1 VEIFCQSASPS
12 RQMKVSPEI
21 SPRERRARMSDADSG
36 PTCSPSTTMCQVF
49 SELAAGAAVVRPE
62 PSSTGSGPEAEPPSA
77 TGIDA
82 AVERTT
88 MMWLHFLQRIL
99 KAFPRTLSSEIEYLA
114 WHASQ
119 TIFIESSFGAGRKS
133 SFRGGVRL

>member
-1 VEIFCQSASPS
+1 SASPS

-21 SPRERRARMSDADSG
+21 SPRDRRARTSEADSG

-49 SELAAGAAVVRPE
+49 SDDATGAGEFRPD
-62 PSSTGSGPEAEPPSA
+62 PSCSGSCAEEEPSA

-82 AVERTT
+82 EVDRTT

-133 SFRGGVRL
+133 FRG